1 MPLNR
6 PLLQCN
12 QDNGTPTITTAASCS
27 SGSMPAITGTCSAG
41 TSYRQWSYTGQTTD
55 IYDEHR
61 NHRQQTM
68 DGLEQLI
75 LVKEPDSS
83 NNPTLE
89 TELSESNPRLSL
101 TDGGLDEN

>member
-1 MPLNR
+1 
-6 PLLQCN
+6 
-12 QDNGTPTITTAASCS
+12 
-27 SGSMPAITGTCSAG
+27 
-41 TSYRQWSYTGQTTD
+41 
-55 IYDEHR
+55 
-61 NHRQQTM
+61 M